1 MCAQGTRSGIDSTH
15 IIEGVVVKGKQE
27 TMPRQIISQKQIAAL
42 PSNSVADALK
52 YIPAPVEEI
61 ANVPL
66 EQTVVSTQPKV
77 EPVKAQKVENKVAQ
91 PKVQVQQQVPVQTQV
106 KPAVK
111 GGSNI
116 ATATMVKEKAQP
128 KQNPILAQAKQQKT
142 DDQLLN
148 DMYMQETRFDV
159 KPSLWQRIK
168 NSKLVRT
175 IKYVMSIRVVLEF
188 PALPEGRGENNL

>member
-1 MCAQGTRSGIDSTH
+1 MVTS
-15 IIEGVVVKGKQE
+15 
-27 TMPRQIISQKQIAAL
+27 
-42 PSNSVADALK
+42 
-52 YIPAPVEEI
+52 
-61 ANVPL
+61 
-66 EQTVVSTQPKV
+66 
-77 EPVKAQKVENKVAQ
+77 
-91 PKVQVQQQVPVQTQV
+91 
-106 KPAVK
+106 
-111 GGSNI
+111 
-116 ATATMVKEKAQP
+116 TMVKEKAQP

>member
-1 MCAQGTRSGIDSTH
+1 MP
-15 IIEGVVVKGKQE
+15 IICQVLCGNAGKI
-27 TMPRQIISQKQIAAL
+27 MGLHRIYV
-42 PSNSVADALK
+42 N
-52 YIPAPVEEI
+52 
-61 ANVPL
+61 
-66 EQTVVSTQPKV
+66 
-77 EPVKAQKVENKVAQ
+77 KAQKVENKVAQ

-116 ATATMVKEKAQP
+116 AAATMVKEKAQP